1 MSGRQGGV
9 KTVNVTSI
17 HGHKRRGMSAH
28 TGQTHTDMCTNEW
41 YGCVRACVHLLP
53 VTYHVSTCVPDQVKD
68 APRIAGGRQDGVRKG
83 RLHLDPAMQHVG
95 PAPLR
100 MPQKAVAAIRTEPP
114 QPATNGYNYFSL
126 LAVTNHRSY
135 VGFLNQTA
143 IADQVVWR
151 FCKARRRRARQA
163 VCCGCGVDVTLSR
176 AATIPLGLTEI
187 RPDGPIKAQDS
198 RLPVSSA
205 SSLLVQRVRPH
216 PAPLCRQNFPTQVWG
231 SEACEGAEA
240 EAEEAV
246 ETRDP
251 DPRRLRMILSSSSEN
266 PPCLMFGRR

>member
-1 MSGRQGGV
+1 
-9 KTVNVTSI
+9 
-17 HGHKRRGMSAH
+17 
-28 TGQTHTDMCTNEW
+28 
-41 YGCVRACVHLLP
+41 
-53 VTYHVSTCVPDQVKD
+53 
-68 APRIAGGRQDGVRKG
+68 
-83 RLHLDPAMQHVG
+83 MQHVG

-100 MPQKAVAAIRTEPP
+100 MPQKAVAAIRTEP
-114 QPATNGYNYFSL
+114 QHPAANGYNYFSL

-163 VCCGCGVDVTLSR
+163 VCCGCGVDVTL
-176 AATIPLGLTEI
+176 
-187 RPDGPIKAQDS
+187 
-198 RLPVSSA
+198 LPVSSA
-205 SSLLVQRVRPH
+205 SSLLVQRGRPH

-251 DPRRLRMILSSSSEN
+251 DPRVSSIRRICSSRIPLLRARQR
-266 PPCLMFGRR
+266 C